1 MCLDNR
7 KDRGRARFYRVFRKP
22 ERPPERFLEPAASAK
37 FEGASSKNTW
47 SDFPDAIQQT
57 LPSQQYRACFINTGT
72 SNVTQKTVRIFLHHW
87 RKNWDGKMTLY
98 PYICDEY
105 LWLSY
110 IPFEAVSQIHQQDF
124 QMVIYFMFSSFLQQ
138 STLVCG
144 DVWLF
149 IHTLLTCFSI
159 SKYILVF

>member
-7 KDRGRARFYRVFRKP
+7 KDRGRGAFLSSVSEP
-22 ERPPERFLEPAASAK
+22 ERSTERFLEPAASAK

-87 RKNWDGKMTLY
+87 LKNLGWENDFIPLY
-98 PYICDEY
+98 
-105 LWLSY
+105 
-110 IPFEAVSQIHQQDF
+110 QIGRAH
-124 QMVIYFMFSSFLQQ
+124 V
-138 STLVCG
+138 
-144 DVWLF
+144 
-149 IHTLLTCFSI
+149 
-159 SKYILVF
+159 